1 MWLKHFLP
9 GTVQSP
15 LCAAEEGGW
24 DFPAEPAWGRSGWEG
39 NSEAFLRVFA
49 GLCGRAGFLLVAL
62 LMICCTAQGALS
74 RALHAALLL
83 RSLPRGWMRCSPSR
97 VGTIP
102 YRVLNNKPR
111 ASWLLYFRPVG
122 VFADHLVLG
131 EQLPQE
137 HCSKLCK
144 QALNKTSSYRGG
156 NGDRKQIAELTKAL
170 QSLLGRKGREF
181 WAAGLS
187 QRCFGIMIFL

>member
-1 MWLKHFLP
+1 METRVCPHSLLSCNKEGAGGPAAAPGAQLGGPCGAVGLPAVSPSCRRGSGAAGASVWLKHFLP

-62 LMICCTAQGALS
+62 LMICCAAQGALS

-122 VFADHLVLG
+122 DFADRLALG
-131 EQLPQE
+131 EQ
-137 HCSKLCK
+137 
-144 QALNKTSSYRGG
+144 
-156 NGDRKQIAELTKAL
+156 I
-170 QSLLGRKGREF
+170 GR
-181 WAAGLS
+181 AHV
-187 QRCFGIMIFL
+187 